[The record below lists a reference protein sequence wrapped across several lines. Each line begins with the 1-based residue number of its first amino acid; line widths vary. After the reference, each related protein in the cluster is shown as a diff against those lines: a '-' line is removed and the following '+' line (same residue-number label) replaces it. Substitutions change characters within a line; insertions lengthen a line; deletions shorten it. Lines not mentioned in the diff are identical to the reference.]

1 MRKVILG
8 LGALVVL
15 GSLACAS
22 KEQTSLKIYV
32 QQKLYDKAIVQGLQ
46 ALQKTPDS
54 GDTHYFLG
62 AAYFGK
68 DADLNPEA
76 EGYADSSEAYLRKA
90 YTHFLKAKE
99 LAAGSW
105 GKSVDDNIVSMFGR
119 HYNRG
124 VIHAKKGENAQ
135 AAVEYRLASVAD
147 PENYQGYYA
156 HAAALL
162 PMANEARKNDRE
174 EEFTKLSEVVLQDL
188 DRVLELNPS
197 EREIQVSS
205 WQTKGEVLYKRGDT
219 QKSQEAYTR
228 AVELDPENYEMMAT
242 LADRF
247 YNEQD
252 WENAA
257 SWYEQSL
264 GIQERLNLI
273 EEGDLDTYNA
283 LANALVKLER
293 REEALAAF
301 DKALKLKPGDAVTLY
316 NIMVTHYKSG
326 EALAT
331 ENKMDEAK
339 GHYRQAID
347 IGNELIRIDPSRP
360 EYWQVLGYCKRAM
373 GDTAGAAQALKK
385 FNDLRQQQTSR

>member
-1 MRKVILG
+1 MRKKSLG
-8 LGALVVL
+8 LGALVLV
-15 GSLACAS
+15 GSLGCAS

-32 QQKLYDKAIVQGLQ
+32 QQHLYDKAIAQGLQ

-68 DADLNPEA
+68 DADLNPEV
-76 EGYADSSEAYLRKA
+76 EGYADSAEVHLRKA

-99 LAAGSW
+99 LAAGAW

-124 VIHAKKGENAQ
+124 VIHAKKGENAK

-147 PENYQGYYA
+147 PDNYQGYYA
-156 HAAALL
+156 HAASLL
-162 PMANEARKNDRE
+162 PLANEARRNDKE
-174 EEFTKLSEVVLQDL
+174 EEFGKLSEVVLQDL
-188 DRVLELNPS
+188 EKVIELNPS
-197 EREIQVSS
+197 EREVQVST

-219 QKSQEAYTR
+219 RGAQEAYAR
-228 AVELDPENYEMMAT
+228 AVELDPENYEMMTT

-257 SWYEQSL
+257 NWYEQSL

-273 EEGDLDTYNA
+273 EEGDVLTYNA
-283 LANALVKLER
+283 LANAFVKLER
-293 REEALAAF
+293 REDALVAF
-301 DKALKLKPGDAVTLY
+301 DKALKIKPGDAVTLY
-316 NIMVTHYKSG
+316 NIMVTHYKMG

-339 GHYRQAID
+339 DHYRKAID
-347 IGNELIRIDPSRP
+347 IGNELIRIDASRP
-360 EYWQVLGYCKRAM
+360 EYWQVFGYCKRAM

-385 FNDLRQQQTSR
+385 FNDLRQTSR